1 MAHGP
6 EGWSVTVGKAQKRK
20 ACGGSGPQTFLSA
33 SRKWATD
40 IPVCKQEVGHRHSR
54 LQAGSGRDYKL
65 LAPPPVACFLQEG
78 STPNSTTN
86 QRTLGL
92 NLRAHRGPLSFK
104 LPYLL
109 SRKLVHFMRPPVN
122 PSEGC
127 PLDRITLHKAFP
139 VKGYI
144 ASTWLC

>member
-1 MAHGP
+1 MIRGNYRRVCFGSWSRGMVCNGG
-6 EGWSVTVGKAQKRK
+6 EGAEAEGLR
-20 ACGGSGPQTFLSA
+20 
-33 SRKWATD
+33 RKWATD

-54 LQAGSGRDYKL
+54 LQAGSGRGYKL

>member
-1 MAHGP
+1 MIRGNYRRVCFGSWSRGMVCNGG
-6 EGWSVTVGKAQKRK
+6 EGAEVEGLR
-20 ACGGSGPQTFLSA
+20 
-33 SRKWATD
+33 RKWATD
-40 IPVCKQEVGHRHSR
+40 IPLCKQEVGE
-54 LQAGSGRDYKL
+54 AKL
-65 LAPPPVACFLQEG
+65 LTPPPVACFLQEG
-78 STPNSTTN
+78 STPKSTTN

-92 NLRAHRGPLSFK
+92 NLRAHWGPSSFK

-144 ASTWLC
+144 TSAWLC